1 MNAPEATVEE
11 VVAAM
16 WWLSAVCLAMPA
28 CAFLSFV
35 LVVRSFVRGSFV
47 RSPAAQAF
55 QA

>member
-16 WWLSAVCLAMPA
+16 WWWLSAVCLATPA
-28 CAFLSFV
+28 CAFL
-35 LVVRSFVRGSFV
+35 LAQCRSFVRGSFV
-47 RSPAAQAF
+47 RSPSAQAF